1 MSHWIITPILLPT
14 LLGAFIVLSVRHQV
28 ALQRVFSLVGL
39 SLLLINALG
48 LFVYAQSGDIW
59 VYELGAWPAPFGIVI
74 MLDRLSA
81 LMVLLTAVLAMCVML
96 YAIGSDWDKR
106 GKHFH
111 ALFQFQLMGVIGAF
125 MTGDAFNLFV
135 FFEILLIASYGLM
148 TFGGGTRRL
157 QAGTQ
162 YVIYNLLGSTLFL
175 FALGTLYNVTGTLNM
190 ADMAARIAVLEPEH
204 TALLRVGVV
213 MALMVFA
220 VKAAIL
226 PLHFWLPESYAAG
239 PAPVAALFAIMT
251 KVGAYAILRMF
262 TLAFP
267 QDSPAIAGS
276 YDVWLLPVIVISLAV
291 GMIGILGAKSLS
303 KMVAYAAI
311 GSVGTLLIAIALFT
325 PEATAAAIYYVVHST
340 LATAALFLIVD
351 LVVSRRPQWQDTI
364 REDRPMPQNGLV
376 AAFYF
381 AAAIAMAGMPPLSG
395 FLGKLLILDAAVGN
409 WWLWGAILI
418 TSLIAIMGFGR
429 AGSLVFWKGYGL
441 PETDA
446 PAYEHP
452 RQPMAF
458 VAIGALMAG
467 IVAMT
472 VLAGPMHRFAIA
484 TAEQLYDTDAYISAV
499 INNTMEESMAHEKD
513 GSGHAPVDEHL
524 LQTEGGEHGT
534 DHPQE
539 ATDGHAGESH

>member
-39 SLLLINALG
+39 SLLFINAIG
-48 LFVYAQSGDIW
+48 LFVYAQTGDIW
-59 VYELGAWPAPFGIVI
+59 VYELGAWPAPFGIII

-81 LMVLLTAVLAMCVML
+81 LMVLLTSVLAICVML
-96 YAIGSDWDKR
+96 YAIGTDWDKR

-190 ADMAARIAVLEPEH
+190 ADMAARIAALDPEH

-276 YDVWLLPVIVISLAV
+276 YDVWLLPVIVVSLAV

-325 PEATAAAIYYVVHST
+325 PEATAAAVYYIVHST

-351 LVVSRRPQWQDTI
+351 LVVSRRPQWQDAI
-364 REDRPMPQNGLV
+364 RPDRPMPQNGLV
-376 AAFYF
+376 SAFYF

-446 PAYEHP
+446 PAFEHP
-452 RQPMAF
+452 KQPLAF

-472 VLAGPMHRFAIA
+472 VLAGPMHRFAILTA
-484 TAEQLYDTDAYISAV
+484 TQLYDTDAYVSAV
-499 INNTMEESMAHEKD
+499 INNSMEESMAHEKD
-513 GSGHAPVDEHL
+513 GSAHAPVDENL
-524 LQTEGGEHGT
+524 IDTEGGEHGT
-534 DHPQE
+534 DHPEE
-539 ATDGHAGESH
+539 ASDGHAGESH